1 MPDDAIFAADSA
13 EHRGAHLARERALW
27 LPKAILRAVRDRRA
41 LERGSNRLE
50 ICERRQER
58 DIGFG
63 YERLGAGSKRVDV
76 CPRLVRRLEALP
88 VGGEKRSVGHAVFAV
103 RSAATPGRSLPSIY
117 SSVAPPPVD
126 ICVILSAKPSLC
138 AAAAESPPPTTE
150 IAPESTIA

>member
-63 YERLGAGSKRVDV
+63 YERRGAAGRYM
-76 CPRLVRRLEALP
+76 RHLIGEAELVRCSR
-88 VGGEKRSVGHAVFAV
+88 R
-103 RSAATPGRSLPSIY
+103 I
-117 SSVAPPPVD
+117 
-126 ICVILSAKPSLC
+126 
-138 AAAAESPPPTTE
+138 AAADDGDSARIDDRLTDRFGSRGE
-150 IAPESTIA
+150 